1 MRMKRERKSEKKR
14 QRMDSELGPSRTMT
28 RQAGVQKTI
37 ATGVAVIGH
46 RARLNRGRGREP

>member
-1 MRMKRERKSEKKR
+1 MRMKRERRREKR

-46 RARLNRGRGREP
+46 RARLNRGRGRTP

>member
-1 MRMKRERKSEKKR
+1 MRMKRDRKRAKERE
-14 QRMDSELGPSRTMT
+14 RMDSELGPSRTMT

-46 RARLNRGRGREP
+46 RARLNRGRGRVP

>member
-1 MRMKRERKSEKKR
+1 MRMKRDRKRAKERE
-14 QRMDSELGPSRTMT
+14 RMDSELGPSQTMT